1 MIDQKYQVIIFPIL
15 IFCLLSIIGLSWLAT
30 SIIAV
35 VAFLAAAL
43 GHHVQAGVWG
53 EWASKRLKNSL
64 ISFFVW
70 VCIIIMFWV
79 RDLELP
85 QWRLIVATSLIAAF
99 AIFELLDAYIWH
111 KKEQR
116 ELAEVERK
124 SKENV

>member
-15 IFCLLSIIGLSWLAT
+15 IFCLLSIIRLSWLAT
-30 SIIAV
+30 SIITV

-70 VCIIIMFWV
+70 ICIIIMFWV

-85 QWRLIVATSLIAAF
+85 QWRLIVATSLIAVF